1 MRLDKFLCEA
11 TSWSRAEAKKAIA
24 RGRVAHAG
32 NTITDPGY
40 KLSNDAKIAL
50 DGATLALQ
58 GPVYIALYKPEGY
71 ICATQDEVYP
81 CVLHLIEQAHQQ
93 PLHPAGRLDV
103 DTTGLVLLTSDGQWS
118 HRVTSP
124 KKHCHKVYHVELA
137 EPICADAQAQCEAGI
152 LLHNETKPTRPAKL
166 DILTPTQVRIT
177 LQEGKYHQVKRMFAA
192 LNNKVIKLHRASVG
206 PVDLTGLNEG
216 EWRYLTPAEVAAF

>member
-1 MRLDKFLCEA
+1 MRLDKFLSEA
-11 TSWSRAEAKKAIA
+11 TPWSRAEAKKAIA
-24 RGRVAHAG
+24 RGRVKLAG
-32 NTITDPGY
+32 VLVTDPSY
-40 KLSNDAKIAL
+40 KVGDDAAVEL
-50 DGATLALQ
+50 DGAILQLQ

-71 ICATQDEVYP
+71 ICATQDEAYP
-81 CVLHLIEQAHQQ
+81 CVLNLIDQAHQH

-137 EPICADAQAQCEAGI
+137 EPICADAQARCEAGI
-152 LLHNETKPTRPAKL
+152 LLNNESKPTRPAAL
-166 DILTPTQVRIT
+166 EIITPTQVIIT

-192 LNNKVIKLHRASVG
+192 LNNKVTKLHRASVG
-206 PVDLTGLNEG
+206 PVDLAGLTEG
-216 EWRYLTPAEVAAF
+216 QWRYLTAAEIAAF

>member
-11 TSWSRAEAKKAIA
+11 TPWSRAEAKKAIA
-24 RGRVAHAG
+24 RGRVRLAG
-32 NTITDPGY
+32 ELITDPGY
-40 KLSNDAKIAL
+40 KVKDDAAIEL
-50 DGATLALQ
+50 DGVLLQRQ

-81 CVLHLIEQAHQQ
+81 CVLNLIDQPHQH

-166 DILTPTQVRIT
+166 EIVTPTHVVIT

-206 PVDLTGLNEG
+206 PVDLTDLNEG
-216 EWRYLTPAEVAAF
+216 QWRYLTPAEIAAF